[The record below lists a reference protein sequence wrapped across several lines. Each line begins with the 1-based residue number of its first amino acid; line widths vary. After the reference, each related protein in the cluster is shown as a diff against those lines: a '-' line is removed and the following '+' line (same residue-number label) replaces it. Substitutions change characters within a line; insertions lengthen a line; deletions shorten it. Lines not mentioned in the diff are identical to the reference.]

1 MAAILSL
8 IKTNWKTACK
18 LVLGVLTALSI
29 LFGIVM
35 YKQNKKLSEQ
45 LNLANNNIEAYQG
58 SLSGSQQ
65 ANNVLKLDMK
75 ELSYQNDSLIQ
86 KLDSVRKINKIQES
100 KINTAATQKQ
110 TLNVS
115 KSKGV
120 GGDIVK
126 ILKDTIN
133 NTYKDSISLNSNT
146 TVYYTIHKDSINI
159 GINLKN
165 TQYLYIYTKKE
176 YKNKKNFFKRLF
188 TLDFKKVIKY
198 KYTITNTN
206 DLLKQKDLRIVEQN
220 N

>member
-1 MAAILSL
+1 MTAILSL

-146 TVYYTIHKDSINI
+146 TVYYTISKDTVNI
-159 GINLKN
+159 KLNISN
-165 TQYLYIYTKKE
+165 TQYLYV
-176 YKNKKNFFKRLF
+176 YKTRKYKHNKTFLKRLF
-188 TLDFKKVIKY
+188 TFDFKKVDEY
-198 KYTITNTN
+198 KYLISNSN
-206 DLLKQKDLRIVEQN
+206 DIIKESDVRIIEN
-220 N
+220 K